1 MFARNSTGSGL
12 HREVEALAKT
22 YEQEGQKAKV
32 PSPEQSKEVLLAT
45 LRALPTARPNSTA
58 GANSKPSSSSATPS
72 PEPRSPEPAR
82 AASPSPSPIPEKSP
96 PSASSKPAS
105 P

>member
-22 YEQEGQKAKV
+22 YEQEAQV